1 MRQLCFDRGIR
12 DIRVALIIMCV
23 SFGWPA
29 VSTAQQP
36 AAPQCQAS
44 GPLVRIPDLPEASG
58 IAVSRR
64 SPGRL
69 WAHNDSGDAVLVAL
83 DTRGSVTG
91 RVRVSGLKVDDWEA
105 VAVGACPDGSC
116 IYIADIGDNGA
127 GRKRITIHRVPEP
140 SNEDSVAVKDT
151 FHATYPDGAH
161 DAETLLVAP
170 GGGLFIVTKGETD
183 AVGLYRFPRELRPGA
198 THQLERVGKPRAS
211 GKASET
217 ERITDGAVSPDGTW
231 VVLRTRQDLAFYRA
245 ADLFAGNWTDA
256 GRVDLKAVGEAQGEG
271 VAIAADG
278 TVYLTGEGGGKSQPG
293 TFAKY
298 ACSLKSLDQR

>member
-1 MRQLCFDRGIR
+1 MRQVWCEVGTRAM
-12 DIRVALIIMCV
+12 RVALISATLSV
-23 SFGWPA
+23 GWPTA
-29 VSTAQQP
+29 IAQQVP
-36 AAPQCQAS
+36 AAPCRAS
-44 GPLVRIPDLPEASG
+44 GALVRIPDLPEASG
-58 IAVSRR
+58 VAVSRR

-69 WAHNDSGDAVLVAL
+69 WAHNDSGEAVLVAL
-83 DTRGSVTG
+83 DTEGSVTG
-91 RVRVSGLKVDDWEA
+91 RVRVSGMKIDDWEA
-105 VAVGACPDGSC
+105 VAVGACPGGSC
-116 IYIADIGDNGA
+116 IYIADIGDNEA
-127 GRKRITIHRVPEP
+127 ERERITIHRVPEP
-140 SNEDSVAVKDT
+140 SNEDSIAVKDT

-170 GGGLFIVTKGETD
+170 DGGLFIVTKGETD

-211 GKASET
+211 GKASKT

-231 VVLRTRQDLAFYRA
+231 VILRTGQSFALHPS

-256 GRVDLKAVGEAQGEG
+256 GRVDLKAIGEAQGEG

-298 ACSLKSLDQR
+298 SCSLKPRDQR